1 MTVRHQTCNAW
12 CKGARLVTLLI
23 ASVIMVTACG
33 DSKPVNSGASTQEL
47 VVVRSANSQTAAEL
61 FAMIA
66 PSLVYVEVPDGT
78 GSGVLIADGYVVTSA
93 HVVGHYPTVR
103 LVTSAGELNEVPV
116 YAKDWSTDLALVGPL
131 PADQLEEKIPA
142 LDLGTSAEV
151 AVGDNVYLIGYPG
164 EVESRPE
171 PTMTAGILS
180 RRRQE
185 ACLGMTFLQTD
196 AVIAGGQ
203 SGGALVDAAG
213 RLIGISGLG
222 GFADAFALVHT
233 AEEVATAL
241 KNLGEGDGNLV
252 MSEILGSPIQTVEVR
267 PTDSAGF
274 VVEVT
279 DEQPWLSVTAKSLD
293 REDVYVQITNWAGDE
308 PVWRFLDGEVDYVYD
323 TFESDE
329 EASPFYADIF
339 DNGGAET
346 LEVPLEPG
354 MYVVAT
360 GSFSA
365 MSTTI
370 EVRASAPLAQLQDAE
385 PHNRT
390 LGMGDIV
397 TGLLSFNS
405 DIDTYRVD
413 LRKGEVARMQIVSL
427 GDPVMSLYW
436 RNTLVASN
444 DDAGIGL
451 YGDGSEIVFEAPRTD
466 LYELDVTAVGEFPA
480 TYVLKLDPDVA
491 AIPSC

>member
-33 DSKPVNSGASTQEL
+33 DSKPANSGASTQEL

-61 FAMIA
+61 FAMTA

-131 PADQLEEKIPA
+131 PADQLGEKIPA

-164 EVESRPE
+164 EVESQPE

-180 RRRQE
+180 RRRHA

-233 AEEVATAL
+233 AEEVAAAL
-241 KNLGEGDGNLV
+241 KNLGEGDGDLV
-252 MSEILGSPIQTVEVR
+252 MSEIPGSPLQTVEVR
-267 PTDSAGF
+267 PNDSAGF

-279 DEQPWLSVTAKSLD
+279 DEYPWLSVTAKSLD
-293 REDVYVQITNWAGDE
+293 REDVYVQISDWAGHE
-308 PVWRFLDGEVDYVYD
+308 PVWRFLDGEVDFVYD

-329 EASPFYADIF
+329 EASPFYADLF
-339 DNGGAET
+339 ANGGPET
-346 LEVPLEPG
+346 LEVRLEPG
-354 MYVVAT
+354 MYVIST
-360 GSFSA
+360 GSFST
-365 MSTTI
+365 MTTTI
-370 EVRASAPLAQLQDAE
+370 EIKASVPLLQLQDAE
-385 PHNRT
+385 SYDRT
-390 LGMGDIV
+390 LGMGDSV

-413 LRKGEVARMQIVSL
+413 LRKGEVARIQIVSL

-436 RNTLVASN
+436 ENQLLASS
-444 DDAGIGL
+444 DDADIGL
-451 YGDGSEIVFEAPRTD
+451 YGDGAEIVFEAPHTD
-466 LYELDVTAVGEFPA
+466 LYEIDVTVIGELPA
-480 TYVLKLDPDVA
+480 TYVLKLDPADA
-491 AIPSC
+491 ASSSC